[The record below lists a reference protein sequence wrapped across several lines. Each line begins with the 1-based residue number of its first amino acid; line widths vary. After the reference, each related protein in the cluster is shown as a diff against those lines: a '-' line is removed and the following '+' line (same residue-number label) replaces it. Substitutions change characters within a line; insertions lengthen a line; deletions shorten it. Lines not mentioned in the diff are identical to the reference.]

1 MTIFLFEDD
10 NIYVNGKPIWTFISE
25 MVQSKHQ
32 LLKDEVVM
40 ITRIFENRVKIWD
53 RLNKDFPKKFFEPI
67 TKVISL
73 SDLPNIGKDILEGK
87 IKGRVIVDVNI

>member
-1 MTIFLFEDD
+1 MVGNAGGN
-10 NIYVNGKPIWTFISE
+10 NISASAIPFMLRGINMLGIDSNAA
-25 MVQSKHQ
+25 
-32 LLKDEVVM
+32 
-40 ITRIFENRVKIWD
+40 FENRVKIWD

-87 IKGRVIVDVNI
+87 LKAELL